1 MKRKK
6 WGFNH
11 MSDDDAAALDCDSGA
26 FPCCQVIVRAQP
38 K

>member
-11 MSDDDAAALDCDSGA
+11 MSDDDAALNCDSGA